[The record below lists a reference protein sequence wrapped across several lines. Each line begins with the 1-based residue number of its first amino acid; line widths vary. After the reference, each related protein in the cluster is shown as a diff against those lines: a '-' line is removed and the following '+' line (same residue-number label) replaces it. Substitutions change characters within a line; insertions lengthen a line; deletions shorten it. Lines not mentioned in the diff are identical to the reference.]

1 MRLSRYTCRIT
12 IDPQDATG
20 ATTMDVCGQQEV
32 VMLFG
37 AEESVERE
45 LLLADFEA
53 IHAGHATL
61 PAQAACQVRA
71 AYCVVGN
78 GLNLRGVVFFLFN
91 VTEDGAIDASFNLP
105 LRYLVQHAGL
115 GCDLGQGRIRKAC
128 RGQCPV
134 PWHAVNLWEPEA
146 GDTTIEHLQSRIYR
160 NKLKL
165 KSVSPGADEDF
176 FYPQD
181 SELELLDDESLSNS
195 GGSSGVGTSESS
207 LPARATQRPPEEGLG
222 EEALNARL
230 NEVFGAAG
238 KLSLQDLIRLHAEQ
252 LETAKHRYRQDIES
266 QQSAYLEQLRT
277 AKEEIHELKTELR
290 HEQGRNRRLQQML
303 RGDI

>member
-1 MRLSRYTCRIT
+1 
-12 IDPQDATG
+12 
-20 ATTMDVCGQQEV
+20 MDVCGQQEV
-32 VMLFG
+32 VMLFD
-37 AEESVERE
+37 AQERVEQELRLTEFESI
-45 LLLADFEA
+45 LAGDQVL
-53 IHAGHATL
+53 TSR
-61 PAQAACQVRA
+61 AACQVRA

-115 GCDLGQGRIRKAC
+115 GCDLGQGRIRKAG

-146 GDTTIEHLQSRIYR
+146 GDATIEHLQSRIYR

-165 KSVSPGADEDF
+165 KSVTPGGDDDF
-176 FYPQD
+176 FHPQH
-181 SELELLDDESLSNS
+181 SELELLEDESLNRTAQTTPSPI
-195 GGSSGVGTSESS
+195 GSSANS
-207 LPARATQRPPEEGLG
+207 PRAVRDEAMG

-238 KLSLQDLIRLHAEQ
+238 KLTLQDLIRLHAEQ
-252 LETAKHRYRQDIES
+252 LETAKLRYRADIES
-266 QQSAYLEQLRT
+266 QQSAYLEQIRT
-277 AKEEIHELKTELR
+277 AKEEIHALKTELR